1 MVLTF
6 QSKNIINLNCK
17 RYLTVNQSFAK
28 KCNTRTVHIAY
39 IAFICC
45 PWQIKILPINSF
57 NFFWKSMIC
66 PYYYDY
72 LAALISSHS
81 SQPSCQVFDFA
92 WAELESG
99 CKVYAS
105 PLSFRSSPQL
115 QPGEDTNVPACLSA
129 RHNKMKWNWNWTF
142 CSKLNVSYLST
153 GPPPRLHSEGPAT
166 SRNDKRF
173 CSLASEHAVWQS
185 RWHES

>member
-1 MVLTF
+1 ML
-6 QSKNIINLNCK
+6 SMANKISS
-17 RYLTVNQSFAK
+17 NQFL
-28 KCNTRTVHIAY
+28 H
-39 IAFICC
+39 
-45 PWQIKILPINSF
+45 
-57 NFFWKSMIC
+57 FFCKSMIC
-66 PYYYDY
+66 PYYYGY

-115 QPGEDTNVPACLSA
+115 QPGEDTFLLVCLHA
-129 RHNKMKWNWNWTF
+129 TLKWNEVEIELFVPNFMFLT
-142 CSKLNVSYLST
+142 CPVST
-153 GPPPRLHSEGPAT
+153 EPPPRLHSEGPAT

>member
-1 MVLTF
+1 
-6 QSKNIINLNCK
+6 
-17 RYLTVNQSFAK
+17 
-28 KCNTRTVHIAY
+28 
-39 IAFICC
+39 
-45 PWQIKILPINSF
+45 
-57 NFFWKSMIC
+57 MIC

-115 QPGEDTNVPACLSA
+115 QPGEDTFLLVCLHA
-129 RHNKMKWNWNWTF
+129 TLKWNEVEIELFVPNFMFLT
-142 CSKLNVSYLST
+142 CPQDPLRGSTVKDLLRPEMTNVSVPWHLNMLSDSPGDMKVRWVSILS
-153 GPPPRLHSEGPAT
+153 GPFWQLPHIWGSHLYHLYSPYWR
-166 SRNDKRF
+166 
-173 CSLASEHAVWQS
+173 CSLNSNNLF
-185 RWHES
+185 RG

>member
-1 MVLTF
+1 
-6 QSKNIINLNCK
+6 
-17 RYLTVNQSFAK
+17 
-28 KCNTRTVHIAY
+28 
-39 IAFICC
+39 
-45 PWQIKILPINSF
+45 
-57 NFFWKSMIC
+57 MIC

-115 QPGEDTNVPACLSA
+115 QPGEDTFLLVCLHA
-129 RHNKMKWNWNWTF
+129 TLKWNEVEIELFVPNFMFLTYPQAPPEAPQWRTCYVPKWQTFLFLGIWTCCLTVPVTWKLDGCLYWVDHF
-142 CSKLNVSYLST
+142 GNYPISGGHTCIICTHPIGDVRLTVITCSEVKMS
-153 GPPPRLHSEGPAT
+153 
-166 SRNDKRF
+166 
-173 CSLASEHAVWQS
+173 
-185 RWHES
+185 

>member
-1 MVLTF
+1 
-6 QSKNIINLNCK
+6 
-17 RYLTVNQSFAK
+17 
-28 KCNTRTVHIAY
+28 
-39 IAFICC
+39 
-45 PWQIKILPINSF
+45 
-57 NFFWKSMIC
+57 MIC

-129 RHNKMKWNWNWTF
+129 RHTKMKWSWNWTF
-142 CSKLNVSYLST
+142 CSKLYVSHLSSVHRT
-153 GPPPRLHSEGPAT
+153 PSEAPQWRTCYVPKWQTFLFLGIWTCCLTVPVTWKLDGCLYWVDHFGNYPISGGHTCIICTHPIGDVRLTVITCSEVKM
-166 SRNDKRF
+166 S
-173 CSLASEHAVWQS
+173 
-185 RWHES
+185 